1 MPPDP
6 PQSRLTQRQ
15 EARTQTA
22 QQIQAGT
29 EFASA
34 EELLRADR
42 AQTRPPP
49 QIETRLQQSIAQ
61 EPPPPRPWWKRWL
74 GR

>member
-1 MPPDP
+1 MPSDP
-6 PQSRLTQRQ
+6 PQSRLTHRL
-15 EARTQTA
+15 EACTQA
-22 QQIQAGT
+22 ARQIQAGS

-42 AQTRPPP
+42 AQTQPPP
-49 QIETRLQQSIAQ
+49 QIETRLQQSLAQ
-61 EPPPPRPWWKRWL
+61 EPPPRRPWWKRWL